1 MSLAGLLQQSAVVRG
16 RPSACVPIVAE
27 LVTQA
32 DRLLLLSD
40 VIVRLRA
47 MITRPTEEWARLVQ
61 DQRRRITAGTLAEDD
76 AYALDLWPEAFIAA
90 VDTALDAYEADVRSF
105 LSPSDDKVFASI
117 ERVVMAL
124 NAIDEEHGSRIETGE
139 REELC
144 EYIGAVLTGAGI
156 DVDRIASRRNIDRAE
171 LTDEWRDW

>member
-1 MSLAGLLQQSAVVRG
+1 MA
-16 RPSACVPIVAE
+16 
-27 LVTQA
+27 TH
-32 DRLLLLSD
+32 
-40 VIVRLRA
+40 
-47 MITRPTEEWARLVQ
+47 VQ
-61 DQRRRITAGTLAEDD
+61 NQKRRIAAGTLAENG

-105 LSPSDDKVFASI
+105 SSPPDDKVFASVK
-117 ERVVMAL
+117 RVVMAL

-144 EYIGAVLTGAGI
+144 EYIDDVLTDAGI
-156 DVDRIASRRNIDRAE
+156 DADGLTSRRNIDRAE